1 MSKSIYII
9 VLVYRVTFRD
19 SELLRPG
26 LCPEG
31 ETQIKWSKKQLKMNT
46 FTPQIQ
52 KQRRVQR
59 NGKKSDMKLGKE
71 LKKKSSVF
79 HFVLTQSYV
88 TTYFVS
94 ILIRFLIVLLVFLL
108 VSIIFMTS
116 KINKIHKIMSK
127 LRDRKR
133 VGGEE
138 LCTQRRNRTE
148 KKKQKTSGFQ
158 VSVNYSQKHSQRNL
172 HTTNE
177 VEPYNCP

>member
-71 LKKKSSVF
+71 FKKKSSVVTF
-79 HFVLTQSYV
+79 CPHLVLRDFLFCF
-88 TTYFVS
+88 YFNKVS
-94 ILIRFLIVLLVFLL
+94 HCII
-108 VSIIFMTS
+108 SIISIS
-116 KINKIHKIMSK
+116 KYYYYD
-127 LRDRKR
+127 L
-133 VGGEE
+133 
-138 LCTQRRNRTE
+138 L
-148 KKKQKTSGFQ
+148 
-158 VSVNYSQKHSQRNL
+158 
-172 HTTNE
+172 
-177 VEPYNCP
+177 

>member
-31 ETQIKWSKKQLKMNT
+31 ETQIKWSKTQLKTNT

-71 LKKKSSVF
+71 LKKKKVLLL
-79 HFVLTQSYV
+79 HFVFLTQSYV
-88 TTYFVS
+88 TSYFVS
-94 ILIRFLIVLLVFLL
+94 ILVRFLIVLLVLFLL
-108 VSIIFMTS
+108 VSIIIMTYC
-116 KINKIHKIMSK
+116 
-127 LRDRKR
+127 DRKR

-148 KKKQKTSGFQ
+148 KKKKKPLDSR
-158 VSVNYSQKHSQRNL
+158 S
-172 HTTNE
+172 
-177 VEPYNCP
+177 P